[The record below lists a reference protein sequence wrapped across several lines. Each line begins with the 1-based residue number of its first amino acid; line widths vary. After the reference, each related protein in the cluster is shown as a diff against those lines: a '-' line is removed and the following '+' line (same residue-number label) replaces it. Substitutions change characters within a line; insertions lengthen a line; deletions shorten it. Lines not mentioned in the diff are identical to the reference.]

1 MPRTQDG
8 AKPWKRRKDGKYDT
22 GRKSIMTNDVVAKL
36 ENVFSIGGSDVEA
49 CLMAGISRDTLYD
62 YQKAHP
68 EFVDRKNMLKEKLVL
83 KARTVIANALNKED
97 RDMAKWYLEKKKKN
111 EFGKDDAVNVSVTT
125 QNNISIDE
133 GLIRS
138 MNEEI
143 RKDD

>member
-1 MPRTQDG
+1 MPL
-8 AKPWKRRKDGKYDT
+8 KKRKDGKFDT
-22 GRKSIMTNDVVAKL
+22 GRPTVMTDDVVAKL

-62 YQKAHP
+62 YQKVHP

-97 RDMAKWYLEKKKKN
+97 RETAKWYLEKKKKN
-111 EFGKDDAVNVSVTT
+111 EFGKDDSVNVSVSTN
-125 QNNISIDE
+125 NNIGIDE
-133 GLIRS
+133 DLIRS
-138 MNEEI
+138 MNETI